1 MKRKFVK
8 VMFFGALALS
18 TVTYVGCKDYD
29 DDIDNLQTQIDANKA
44 SIAELQNF
52 VKEGK
57 WVTAVEPI
65 TDGFKI
71 TFNDGKSYSIVSG
84 AAGASGT
91 KIEIDPTTKNWII
104 DGKDSGICSEG
115 QKGDKGDDGEPG
127 KGEPG
132 KDGEDGYAPQI
143 SENGNWIVWDA
154 ASQKPVETDI
164 KAASDIY
171 VTADPNN
178 SLVWVLNVF
187 NKETKEWEKVSMP
200 KAARITSMSVLGVK
214 ADGTVDLGSTE
225 AEATLY
231 YGEAKKDIEFNGN
244 KTFKKK
250 GDLLVARGG
259 SMIHAL
265 INPVNLKAAD
275 IQAYKIG
282 LTDSKGNTN
291 FVVASIGDNFSEN
304 ALTRAAE
311 EPEATTNKGI
321 YDLTLKFADEVDYN
335 TLKNFD
341 SETAYAFTTK
351 DAWGNEIISQYGIT
365 VDAIEK
371 APSVDFTTPDP
382 LPIKTT
388 YNLDELVGNDNLDK
402 VVAYYYEVKEADAKK
417 VDATFDKEKNTILA
431 NKEGELPVVLHYLS
445 TEGVD
450 EPVSLTLTFTYV
462 AKPAEI
468 KDMTWVVDDKKLTAE
483 SEIVGP
489 SVDEIKK
496 YISGIDSEIEYTGGK
511 VTINGEKD
519 LEYGDEETK
528 NSIQLSLVG
537 LNAKGEDVQELADKS
552 ITKYVIRATFDE
564 KHVAAVPHTATV
576 KFKNKDYTGEGVDL
590 GNQYLYETTF
600 TITVDQ
606 QDDKLFVFKRADAY
620 FEGNDATAYG
630 KVYANGVETKTISYN
645 LYSLY
650 QANSI
655 LEGEE
660 LINSFVAF
668 NEAIPEDEADE
679 KEGKQW
685 LESQGTSNGDI
696 SVEPSPAY
704 GGAYMG
710 RKITVTYAPFGNPR
724 LNAIVDEFNLTIKS
738 EIFEGNFEY
747 AKKIDDKVIGTKDN
761 PFEVDGGRSI
771 DILES
776 EFKKE
781 DVYGAIYKFD
791 DDRIVKVEVA
801 LADKNAETYLAVSDN
816 KFTGVESEDGKKD
829 NKVTISK
836 NPSATG
842 IVTPPVCK
850 VDVKITDKWGKTK
863 TTSIYV
869 EVIK

>member
-143 SENGNWIVWDA
+143 SENGNWIVWDV

-214 ADGTVDLGSTE
+214 ADGTVNLGSTE

-231 YGEAKKDIEFNGN
+231 YGVAGEDIEFNGN
-244 KTFKKK
+244 KTFKKE
-250 GDLLVARGG
+250 GDLLVTRGG

-275 IQAYKIG
+275 IQAYEIG

-291 FVVASIGDNFSEN
+291 FIVASIGDNFSEN

-311 EPEATTNKGI
+311 EPEATANKGI
-321 YDLTLKFADEVDYN
+321 YDLTLKFADGVDDE
-335 TLKNFD
+335 TLNSFD
-341 SETAYAFTTK
+341 SKTAYALTTK
-351 DAWGNEIISQYGIT
+351 DAWGNEIISQYGVKVDVQTSEPT
-365 VDAIEK
+365 VEF
-371 APSVDFTTPDP
+371 VDPEP
-382 LPIKTT
+382 LPFKVT
-388 YNLDELVGNDNLDK
+388 YNLDELAGSGLDN
-402 VVAYYYEVKEADAKK
+402 VVAYYYEVKDEDAKN
-417 VDATFDKEKNTILA
+417 VDATFDEEKNTILA
-431 NKEGELPVVLHYLS
+431 NKEGTLLVTIHYL
-445 TEGVD
+445 TTKGAKKEYKMN
-450 EPVSLTLTFTYV
+450 LKFTYV
-462 AKPAEI
+462 AKQAEI
-468 KDMTWVVDDKKLTAE
+468 KDMTWVVDGKKLTAE
-483 SEIVGP
+483 SDIVGP
-489 SVDEIKK
+489 SVDEIRKS
-496 YISGIDSEIEYTGGK
+496 ISDIYYEIEYAGGK
-511 VTINGEKD
+511 VTINGKENLAYAD
-519 LEYGDEETK
+519 NENTRE
-528 NSIQLSLVG
+528 SIELSLVG
-537 LNAKGEDVQELADKS
+537 LNAKGEDVEKLNDET
-552 ITKYVIRATFDE
+552 ITKYVIRATFNE
-564 KHVAAVPHTATV
+564 NYVAAVPHTATV
-576 KFKNKDYTGEGVDL
+576 KFINNDGNADL

-606 QDDKLFVFKRADAY
+606 QDAKLFVFKRAGAY
-620 FEGNDATAYG
+620 FKGDDATAYG
-630 KVYANGVETKTISYN
+630 KVAATAQTKTISYN

-655 LEGEE
+655 LVGDETA
-660 LINSFVAF
+660 NSFVTF
-668 NEAIPEDEADE
+668 TEEIPKDEANK
-679 KEGKQW
+679 KEGKAW
-685 LESQGTSNGDI
+685 LSAKETSNGDI

-710 RKITVTYAPFGNPR
+710 RNITVTYAPFGNSR

-781 DVYGAIYKFD
+781 DVYGATYDFD
-791 DDRIVKVEVA
+791 NDRINKVEVV
-801 LADKNAETYLAVSDN
+801 LADDNAKTYLTAATSFADVTEGEEVLDR
-816 KFTGVESEDGKKD
+816 
-829 NKVTISK
+829 KVTISK

>member
-275 IQAYKIG
+275 IQAYEIG

-311 EPEATTNKGI
+311 EPEATANKGI

-335 TLKNFD
+335 TLKDFD

-365 VDAIEK
+365 VKAIEG
-371 APSVDFTTPDP
+371 APSVNFTNPEP

-537 LNAKGEDVQELADKS
+537 LNAKGEDVQELDDKS
-552 ITKYVIRATFDE
+552 IIKYVIRAKFD
-564 KHVAAVPHTATV
+564 KGHVAAVPHTATV

-630 KVYANGVETKTISYN
+630 KVYANGVEMKTISYN

-747 AKKIDDKVIGTKDN
+747 AKKIDDKVMGTKDN

-781 DVYGAIYKFD
+781 DVYGATYKFD

-850 VDVKITDKWGKTK
+850 VDVKITDRWGKTK

>member
-91 KIEIDPTTKNWII
+91 TIEIDPNTKNWII

-115 QKGDKGDDGEPG
+115 KKGDKGDDGEPG

-132 KDGEDGYAPQI
+132 KDGEDGFAPQI

-154 ASQKPVETDI
+154 ASQKPVETEF

-214 ADGTVDLGSTE
+214 VDGTVDLGSTE

-231 YGEAKKDIEFNGN
+231 YGKAEKDIEFNGN

-250 GDLLVARGG
+250 GDLLIARGG

-275 IQAYKIG
+275 IQAYEIG

-291 FVVASIGDNFSEN
+291 FVVASMGDNFSEN

-311 EPEATTNKGI
+311 EPEATANKGI

-335 TLKNFD
+335 TLKDFD

-365 VDAIEK
+365 VNTIEG
-371 APSVDFTTPDP
+371 APSVDFTNPEP
-382 LPIKTT
+382 LPIKKT

-417 VDATFDKEKNTILA
+417 VDATFNEEKNTISA
-431 NKEGELPVVLHYLS
+431 NKEGELPVILHYLS
-445 TEGVD
+445 TKGED
-450 EPVSLTLTFTYV
+450 VSVPLTLTFTYV

-496 YISGIDSEIEYTGGK
+496 YISGIDYEIEYTGGK

-519 LEYGDEETK
+519 LEYGNEETK

-537 LNAKGEDVQELADKS
+537 LNSKGEDVQDLVDKS
-552 ITKYVIRATFDE
+552 ITKYVIRATFDK

-576 KFKNKDYTGEGVDL
+576 KFENKDYKEGEVDL

-606 QDDKLFVFKRADAY
+606 QDAKLFVFKRAGAY
-620 FEGNDATAYG
+620 FKGDDATAYG
-630 KVYANGVETKTISYN
+630 KVYAATAEKKTISYN

-655 LEGEE
+655 LVGGATT
-660 LINSFVAF
+660 NSFVTF
-668 NEAIPEDEADE
+668 TEEIPEDEANK
-679 KEGKQW
+679 KEGEAW
-685 LESQGTSNGDI
+685 LSEEGTSNGDI

-781 DVYGAIYKFD
+781 DVYGATYKFD

>member
-231 YGEAKKDIEFNGN
+231 YGEAKKDIDFNGN

-275 IQAYKIG
+275 IQAYEIG

-311 EPEATTNKGI
+311 EPEATANKGI

-335 TLKNFD
+335 TLKDFD

-365 VDAIEK
+365 VNAIEG
-371 APSVDFTTPDP
+371 APSVGFTNPEP

-417 VDATFDKEKNTILA
+417 VDATFDKEKNTILV

-537 LNAKGEDVQELADKS
+537 LNAKGEDVQELDDKS
-552 ITKYVIRATFDE
+552 IIKYVIRAKFD
-564 KHVAAVPHTATV
+564 KGHVAAVPHTATV

-630 KVYANGVETKTISYN
+630 KVYANGVEMKTISYN

-781 DVYGAIYKFD
+781 DVYGATYKFD